1 MALEGHFVFM
11 LCFQKSIAALCGKSS
26 MHFLKK
32 QFFLAAFEFQKMKT
46 DTKKHG
52 YEKVGTSKSKT

>member
-1 MALEGHFVFM
+1 M
-11 LCFQKSIAALCGKSS
+11 LCFQKSIAALRGKSS

-32 QFFLAAFEFQKMKT
+32 QFLAAFEFQKMKI

-52 YEKVGTSKSKT
+52 YE